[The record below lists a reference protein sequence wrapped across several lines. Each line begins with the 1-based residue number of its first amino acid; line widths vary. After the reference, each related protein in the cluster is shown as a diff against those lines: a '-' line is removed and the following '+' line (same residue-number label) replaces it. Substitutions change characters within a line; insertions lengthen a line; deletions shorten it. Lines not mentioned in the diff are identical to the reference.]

1 MGCGLWS
8 VAVCGGERERERER
22 ESERGEMEQIQM
34 RLAAKEEV
42 SID

>member
-1 MGCGLWS
+1 MWYVVGCGLLCGSVWS
-8 VAVCGGERERERER
+8 VVER